1 MKNNRLAITVTKAEE
16 EMIRKLASEKNL
28 TVSKLIIN
36 LCKQNSSNMTDASS
50 AVQIQEVINIAYDL
64 ITNSSGLINKINS
77 DPDTSEKLKTLRKL
91 RDESWEF

>member
-1 MKNNRLAITVTKAEE
+1 MQNNRLAITVTEAEE
-16 EMIRKLASEKNL
+16 AMIRKLASEKNL

-36 LCKQNSSNMTDASS
+36 LCKQNSSSMTDASS

-64 ITNSSGLINKINS
+64 IENSSGLINKINS

-91 RDESWEF
+91 RDKSWEL

>member
-36 LCKQNSSNMTDASS
+36 LCKQNSSNMTDAIS

>member
-16 EMIRKLASEKNL
+16 EMIRKLASDKNL

-50 AVQIQEVINIAYDL
+50 AVQIQEIINIAYDL
-64 ITNSSGLINKINS
+64 IENRYGLIKIDAN
-77 DPDTSEKLKTLRKL
+77 PDASEKLKTLRKL